1 MKKCSVCK
9 IEKPLSEFGSLKS
22 NKDGL
27 RYDCKNCKKEKSRL
41 DRLKN
46 KKPKKEKYSYPY
58 RTIFCM
64 ECGVEHSGNFSHTV
78 RFCSEECSQ
87 QSIKRSNRQSSS
99 KRTMNDEQKERK
111 KEIGLKSY
119 HKLKHSE
126 KNKEY
131 KKNYSQ
137 RLEVRLKNAL
147 RSRVKIALKKP
158 AKKTRTHLLVGCSID
173 ELKLHIEK
181 QFRVGMTWENW
192 EQFGWHLDHIIP
204 LASAKTKEELERLCH
219 YTNLQPLW
227 WRDNLEKRDKII
239 ENTNHTDL

>member
-27 RYDCKNCKKEKSRL
+27 RYDCKNCKKERSRL

-46 KKPKKEKYSYPY
+46 KKPKKETISFQY
-58 RTIFCM
+58 RTIFCL
-64 ECGVEHSGNFSHTV
+64 ECGVKHSGNFSHATKY
-78 RFCSEECSQ
+78 CSKDCSQ

-99 KRTMNDEQKERK
+99 KRTMNDEQKERAK
-111 KEIGLKSY
+111 VTKLKSY
-119 HKLKHSE
+119 HKLKYSE

-137 RLEVRLKNAL
+137 RLEVRIKNSL
-147 RSRVKIALKKP
+147 RSRVKKTLKSNPKT
-158 AKKTRTHLLVGCSID
+158 TRTTEIVGCSID
-173 ELKLHIEK
+173 ELRNHIEN
-181 QFRVGMTWENW
+181 QFQTGMTWENW
-192 EQFGWHLDHIIP
+192 GQFGWHLDHIIP
-204 LASAKTKEELERLCH
+204 LASANNEDEMRRLCH

-227 WRDNLEKRDKII
+227 WRDNLEKRDKIL
-239 ENTNHTDL
+239 EGTNN

>member
-27 RYDCKNCKKEKSRL
+27 RYDCKNCKKERSRL

-99 KRTMNDEQKERK
+99 KRTMNDEQKERSK
-111 KEIGLKSY
+111 VTKLKSY

-126 KNKEY
+126 KKKEY
-131 KKNYSQ
+131 QKNYSQ
-137 RLEVRLKNAL
+137 RLEVRIKNAL
-147 RSRVKIALKKP
+147 RARVKKSLKTSQKN
-158 AKKTRTHLLVGCSID
+158 TRTNEIVGCSID
-173 ELKLHIEK
+173 ELKTHIK
-181 QFRVGMTWENW
+181 NQFQQGMTWENW
-192 EQFGWHLDHIIP
+192 SQFGWHLDHIIP
-204 LASAKTKEELERLCH
+204 LSSANNEDEMYKLCH

-227 WRDNLEKRDKII
+227 WQDNLQKRDKI
-239 ENTNHTDL
+239 LV